1 MTPLRYGLEIVRVA
15 GDLSATMIQ
24 RTLISAL
31 IAAAAVAA
39 VPASASAQDAIYG
52 VWRNPKNSVHIDIQP
67 CGQYLCGRVVWANAN
82 AREDAK
88 KGGTKELIGSQL
100 LRNFSPGKGGA
111 WKGKVFVPD
120 LNVTVSGTAEL
131 LDNNTLRARGCVF
144 AGIGCKSQNW
154 KRVQS

>member
-1 MTPLRYGLEIVRVA
+1 
-15 GDLSATMIQ
+15 MIR
-24 RTLISAL
+24 RTLISVL
-31 IAAAAVAA
+31 IAASAGVAF
-39 VPASASAQDAIYG
+39 PASAAAQDAIYG

-82 AREDAK
+82 AREDAR
-88 KGGTKELIGSQL
+88 KGGTKELVGSQL
-100 LRNFSPGKGGA
+100 LRNFAPGKGGA

-131 LDNNTLRARGCVF
+131 IDANTLKARGCVF

-154 KRVQS
+154 KRVQG

>member
-1 MTPLRYGLEIVRVA
+1 
-15 GDLSATMIQ
+15 MIR

-31 IAAAAVAA
+31 IVAVAGLA
-39 VPASASAQDAIYG
+39 APASANAQDAIYG

-67 CGQYLCGRVVWANAN
+67 CGEYLCGRVVWANAH
-82 AREDAK
+82 AREDAR

-100 LRNFSPGKGGA
+100 LRNFVPGKSGA

-131 LDNNTLRARGCVF
+131 IDPNTLKARGCFF
-144 AGIGCKSQNW
+144 AGLGCKSQNW
-154 KRVQS
+154 KRVQG

>member
-1 MTPLRYGLEIVRVA
+1 
-15 GDLSATMIQ
+15 MIR
-24 RTLISAL
+24 RTLISLA
-31 IAAAAVAA
+31 IA
-39 VPASASAQDAIYG
+39 ASASLALPAQALAQDEIYG

-67 CGQYLCGRVVWANAN
+67 CGEYLCGRVVWANAN

-100 LRNFSPGKGGA
+100 LRNFQPGKGGA

-131 LDNNTLRARGCVF
+131 IDTNTLKARGCVF
-144 AGIGCKSQNW
+144 AGLGCKSQNW
-154 KRVQS
+154 KRVRS

>member
-1 MTPLRYGLEIVRVA
+1 
-15 GDLSATMIQ
+15 MIR

-31 IAAAAVAA
+31 MAAAAGLAA
-39 VPASASAQDAIYG
+39 PASAGAQEPIYG

-82 AREDAK
+82 AREDAR
-88 KGGTKELIGSQL
+88 KGGTKELLGSQL
-100 LRNFSPGKGGA
+100 LRNFSPGKGGT

-120 LNVTVSGTAEL
+120 LNVTVSGSAEL
-131 LDNNTLRARGCVF
+131 VDPNTLKARGCIF

-154 KRVQS
+154 KRVQG

>member
-1 MTPLRYGLEIVRVA
+1 
-15 GDLSATMIQ
+15 MIR
-24 RTLISAL
+24 RTLISVL
-31 IAAAAVAA
+31 IAAAAGLAL
-39 VPASASAQDAIYG
+39 PASASAEESIYG

-82 AREDAK
+82 ARDDAR

-100 LRNFSPGKGGA
+100 LRNFAPSKSGA

-131 LDNNTLRARGCVF
+131 LDATTLRARGCVF

-154 KRVQS
+154 KRVQG